1 MSKRKSTKTNA
12 TRGSPL
18 LKLARTKVNS
28 LVQKRVAF
36 VHGTKRDYFLF
47 NDQPFFSFP
56 QIIGKDYLHSTTVTS
71 EKFSGGFYVACY
83 DIDLRP
89 G

>member
-1 MSKRKSTKTNA
+1 M
-12 TRGSPL
+12 
-18 LKLARTKVNS
+18 
-28 LVQKRVAF
+28 
-36 VHGTKRDYFLF
+36 HGTKRDYFLF